1 MDRPSPRDG
10 TGRVAVNANIIAP
23 NLSGFTLFAQ
33 MQRGADGGK
42 IASVAVY
49 CY

>member
-1 MDRPSPRDG
+1 MDRPTQRDDAG
-10 TGRVAVNANIIAP
+10 LISVNANIIAP
-23 NLSGFTLFAQ
+23 DLSGFALFAQ
-33 MQRGADGGK
+33 MQRGADSGK